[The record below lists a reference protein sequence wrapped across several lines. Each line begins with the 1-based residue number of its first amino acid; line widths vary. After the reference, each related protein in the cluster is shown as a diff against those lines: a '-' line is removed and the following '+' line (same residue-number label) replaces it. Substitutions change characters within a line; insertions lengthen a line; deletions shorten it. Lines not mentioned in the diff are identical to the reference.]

1 MPVFLSL
8 ESVLDEEVRSNPSE
22 AGRKGSRRKTEIK
35 CGRRHLAEM
44 HNGGSQE
51 EEMQTARRRE
61 RANVE

>member
-8 ESVLDEEVRSNPSE
+8 ESVLDGEVRSNLSE
-22 AGRKGSRRKTEIK
+22 AGREGGRRKIEIK

-44 HNGGSQE
+44 HNGGSRE